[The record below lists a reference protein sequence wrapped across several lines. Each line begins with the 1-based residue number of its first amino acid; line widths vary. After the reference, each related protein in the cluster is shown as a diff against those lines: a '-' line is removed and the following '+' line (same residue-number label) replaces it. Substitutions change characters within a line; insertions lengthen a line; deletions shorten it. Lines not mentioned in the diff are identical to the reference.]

1 LQSASSVQIHV
12 IVNTIIH
19 SLHTLQL
26 KQSVGY
32 LFGVTIVMVMLLVF
46 TPSLPFTFIT
56 SCNVQVTE
64 TNQASRVRHNWPLL
78 LRPRS
83 CLCLVSCLDTVVAE
97 TAKDVAQG
105 ECVVCGIKL
114 SLRLIKHRATAAM

>member
-26 KQSVGY
+26 HQSVAY
-32 LFGVTIVMVMLLVF
+32 LFGVTIVTVMVLVF

-56 SCNVQVTE
+56 SCNDQVTE
-64 TNQASRVRHNWPLL
+64 TNQASRVGHNWPLFL
-78 LRPRS
+78 TPRS
-83 CLCLVSCLDTVVAE
+83 CLCLVSCRDAVVAE

-105 ECVVCGIKL
+105 KCVV
-114 SLRLIKHRATAAM
+114 